1 MAGTI
6 VNGTVVVEQQSEAS
20 KIYNKGYFGTMHRGR
35 LYLHVIEAA
44 FLVEVGRLE
53 VIYDGLPVSL
63 ASLMEYGLQVNHNFE
78 IMYLVFREL
87 RQRGYAVKIGDDG
100 LDLYPRGGA
109 PHSHNPAFLVKPLSE
124 RSLFSIV
131 DVLAHIEGMGTRKL
145 MLGVADEE
153 GDLTYYYAKFFRIRG
168 TLDEP
173 DTYPGDIMVLGDRSM
188 VWDEVLSVRLQNNF
202 IGRDFGDGV
211 VQLSLMETAYLVEK
225 GAHARYG
232 GEVLTLEAFLAH
244 AQTIQP
250 DIARRL
256 QVYKNLRSRGL
267 IPKTG
272 FKFGSHFRVY
282 RQKIGESHAPYLV
295 HVISADYTSTWAEIS
310 RAVRL
315 ANSVRKQMIF
325 AVVGED
331 ISYVRLKRMTP

>member
-1 MAGTI
+1 
-6 VNGTVVVEQQSEAS
+6 
-20 KIYNKGYFGTMHRGR
+20 MHHGC
-35 LYLHVIEAA
+35 LYLHLIEAS

-53 VIYDGLPVSL
+53 VTYDGLPVSL
-63 ASLMEYGLQVNHNFE
+63 GFLMEYGLQVNPNFE

-87 RQRGYAVKIGDDG
+87 RHRGYAVKISDTG

-109 PHSHNPAFLVKPLSE
+109 PHSHDPTFLVKPLSE
-124 RSLFSIV
+124 RSQFSIV
-131 DVLAHIEGMGTRKL
+131 DILAHIGSMGTRKL
-145 MLGVADEE
+145 MIGVADEE

-168 TLDEP
+168 MMNEP
-173 DTYPGDIMVLGDRSM
+173 DTYHGTIMVLGDRSM
-188 VWDEVLSVRLQNNF
+188 VWDEALSIRLQNNF
-202 IGRDFGDGV
+202 IGRDFGAGV
-211 VQLSLMETAYLVEK
+211 VQLSLLETAYLVEK
-225 GAHARYG
+225 GAHIIYAG
-232 GEVLTLEAFLAH
+232 NVLTLEKFLEY
-244 AQTIQP
+244 AQAIQP

-256 QVYKNLRSRGL
+256 RVYKNLRSRGL

-282 RQKIGESHAPYLV
+282 RQEIGEVHAPYLV